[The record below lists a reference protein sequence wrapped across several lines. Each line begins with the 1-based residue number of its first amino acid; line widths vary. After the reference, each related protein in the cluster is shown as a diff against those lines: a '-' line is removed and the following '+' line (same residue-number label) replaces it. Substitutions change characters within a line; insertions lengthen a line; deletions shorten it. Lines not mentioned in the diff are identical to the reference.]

1 MIHPVDKRLDRK
13 RSSRL
18 ARALIVLTLA
28 ALPVLGQS
36 SEREADRSP
45 GSERDGQHVQD
56 LARASSLDTRRSG
69 FEFMSRA
76 TQTLQRHDDQNPA
89 MLWVRDGERLW
100 REPMGPGGKSCST
113 CHGASPT
120 VLRGVAARYPAWDE
134 ALARPISLN
143 HRISLCRQRYQQTAP
158 ASPETDEQ
166 LSLEALI
173 ALQSRGV
180 AIEPVRDPRLA
191 AALEQGRA
199 QFFSRIGQLA
209 LACHHCHDQNAGARL
224 GGSPIPQAHP
234 TAYPIYRLQWQAM
247 GSLPRRLRGCFTG
260 VRAEAPE
267 PISEVMVALELF
279 LRDRAAGM
287 PHEGPGVRP

>member
-1 MIHPVDKRLDRK
+1 MMVMVVLPAFGHP
-13 RSSRL
+13 
-18 ARALIVLTLA
+18 
-28 ALPVLGQS
+28 
-36 SEREADRSP
+36 SERPAEPTPSAQ
-45 GSERDGQHVQD
+45 RDSQSVQHTHGT
-56 LARASSLDTRRSG
+56 AHRDTRRSG

-120 VLRGVAARYPAWDE
+120 ALRGVAARYPAWDE
-134 ALARPISLN
+134 ALARPVSLN

-166 LSLEALI
+166 LSLESVV

-191 AALEQGRA
+191 ASLEQGRA
-199 QFFSRIGQLA
+199 LFSRRIGQLA

-267 PISEVMVALELF
+267 PTSEVMVALELF

>member
-100 REPMGPGGKSCST
+100 REPIAPSGKSCLT

-120 VLRGVAARYPAWDE
+120 ALRGVAARYPAWDE
-134 ALARPISLN
+134 ALGRPVSLN

-158 ASPETDEQ
+158 ASLETDEQ

-191 AALEQGRA
+191 TALEQGRA